1 MSDETDDKRPDE
13 PHSGGDIKP
22 IAITDEMKKSYLDYA
37 MSVIVSRAL
46 PDVRD
51 GLKPVHRRI
60 LFSMHENKN
69 LPDRPYTKCARIVG
83 DTMGKYHPHG
93 NLAVYDALVRMAQ
106 DFSLR
111 LPLIDGQG
119 NFGSMDGD
127 SPAADRYTE
136 ARLDKAAMPLLEDLD
151 LDTVDFQPNYDG
163 KEHEPTV
170 LPARYPNLLVNGA
183 GGIAVGMATNIP
195 PHNLGE
201 VIDACVALIDNPEIT
216 IDELIEIVPGPD
228 FPTGASIMG
237 RSGIHAAYH
246 TGRGSIVMRAK
257 THIEEMR
264 KEREAIV
271 VTEVPYQ
278 VNKASMVEKIA
289 DMVREKRIEGISD
302 LRDESSRE
310 GVRVVI
316 EIKRDA
322 LADVVLNQLYRFTQ
336 LQTSFGC
343 NFVALNGGRPE
354 VLNLRDFINAFV
366 EFREEVVSRRT
377 RYLLNKARE
386 RAHVLCGL
394 ATAVANID
402 EVIRLIRTAPT
413 PAVAHESLMARDWPA
428 DDIAPLIALVD
439 DPRHPINPDG
449 TYRLSD
455 AQAKAILELRLA
467 RLTALG
473 RDEIGDELQK
483 LATEIADYLDIL
495 RSRARIQSIIKDEL
509 AAVKSAF
516 ATPRRTEIQDWGSD
530 LDDEDLIA
538 REDMVVTV
546 SHGGYIKR
554 VPLSTYRAQ
563 RRGGKG
569 RSGMATK
576 DEDFVARLFVA
587 NTHTPVLFFSSE
599 GQVYK
604 EKVWRLPLAAP
615 NARGKALVNMLPLDA
630 GERITTIMPLP
641 EDEASWETLDVM
653 FATASGGVRRNKLS
667 DFVNV
672 NRAGKIAMKLDEGDH
687 IVDVQ
692 ICTENDD
699 VLLTTAAGQCIRFA
713 VPEVRVFKGRDSTG
727 VRGINLAKGDE
738 VISLAILRHLD
749 ATPDERAAYLKRA
762 AIMRRAAGAE
772 GDEAAEP
779 VVESAD
785 AEEAA
790 AGDIELGL
798 DRYAEMD
805 AANQFIL
812 TISEKGYGKRTSS
825 FEYRVTGRGG
835 KGIVAMVVNDRNG
848 RLVASFPAVDS
859 DQLMLVT
866 NGGQV
871 IRVRVDAGPD
881 NRIRIAGRS
890 TQGVTVFNTAKG
902 EKVVSVECIGDDG
915 EGEDGEA
922 EAGPVAPEESGGE

>member
-1 MSDETDDKRPDE
+1 MSDENDDKRDDAPDF
-13 PHSGGDIKP
+13 GGDIKP

-51 GLKPVHRRI
+51 GMKPVHRRI
-60 LFSMHENKN
+60 LYSMWENN
-69 LPDRPYTKCARIVG
+69 HTPDRKHVKSANIVG
-83 DTMGKYHPHG
+83 AVMGQYHPHG
-93 NLAVYDALVRMAQ
+93 DQAIYDALVRMAQ
-106 DFSLR
+106 PFSMR
-111 LPLIDGQG
+111 LPLVDGQG
-119 NFGSMDGD
+119 NFGSIDGD
-127 SPAADRYTE
+127 PPAAMRYTE
-136 ARLDKAAMPLLEDLD
+136 SRLDKSAMPLLDDLD
-151 LDTVDFQPNYDG
+151 RDTVDFQPNYDDSRS
-163 KEHEPTV
+163 EPSV
-170 LPARYPNLLVNGA
+170 LPAKYPQLLVNGA

-201 VIDACVALIDNPEIT
+201 VIDACVAYIDDPEIS
-216 IDELIEIVPGPD
+216 IEDLNEIIPGPD
-228 FPTGASIMG
+228 FPTAGQIMG
-237 RSGIHAAYH
+237 RSGIRSAYQ

-257 THIEEMR
+257 THIEELR
-264 KEREAIV
+264 KEREAII
-271 VTEVPYQ
+271 VTEIPYQ
-278 VNKASMVEKIA
+278 VNKATMVEKIA
-289 DMVREKRIEGISD
+289 DLVREKRIEGISD

-310 GVRVVI
+310 GIRVVI

-322 LADVVLNQLYRFTQ
+322 VADVVLNQLYRFTP
-336 LQTSFGC
+336 LQTSFGA
-343 NFVALNGGRPE
+343 NMVALNGGRPE
-354 VLNLRDFINAFV
+354 VLNLKDFIVAFV

-377 RYLLNKARE
+377 RFLLNKARE

-413 PAVAHESLMARDWPA
+413 PADAHESLMARDWPA

-439 DPRHPINPDG
+439 DPRHPMNPDG

-473 RDEIGDELQK
+473 RDEIGDELEK
-483 LATEIADYLDIL
+483 LAKEIADYLDIL
-495 RSRARIQSIIKDEL
+495 RSRVRIQDIVKAEL
-509 AAVKSAF
+509 AEAKAAF

-569 RSGMATK
+569 RSGMSTK
-576 DEDFVARLFVA
+576 DEDFVSRLFVA
-587 NTHTPVLFFSSE
+587 STHTPVLFFSSE

-604 EKVWRLPLAAP
+604 EKVWRLPLSAP
-615 NARGKALVNMLPLDA
+615 NARGKALVNMLPIEA

-699 VLLTTAAGQCIRFA
+699 VLLTTADGQCIRFA

-727 VRGINLAKGDE
+727 VRGINLARGDE

-762 AIMRRAAGAE
+762 AAARRALTGEVEE
-772 GDEAAEP
+772 GSEAAAVIEADTE
-779 VVESAD
+779 ES
-785 AEEAA
+785 
-790 AGDIELGL
+790 AGDIELGQEK
-798 DRYAEMD
+798 YAAMG
-805 AANQFIL
+805 AAEQFIL
-812 TISEKGYGKRTSS
+812 TISERGYGKRTSS

-848 RLVASFPAVDS
+848 KLVASFPAIDS

-866 NGGQV
+866 DGGQL
-871 IRVRVDAGPD
+871 IRVPVDAGSD

-890 TQGVTVFNTAKG
+890 TQGVTVFNTAKD
-902 EKVVSVECIGDDG
+902 EKVVSVECINDDG
-915 EGEDGEA
+915 EGDD
-922 EAGPVAPEESGGE
+922 EAGDEPAGSEPSEG